1 MKLRSILASFLFVFL
16 ASFIA
21 LYFFVQTRSFG
32 DLLTRVVTDL
42 AQKRFDSKIS
52 IDNIEISLFPPGLEL
67 NRVRVKRVTESET
80 IKLELGKLGVYLNL
94 IEIEERRI
102 SLGEIKLQNSVIEVY
117 TPKSETSTD
126 EIKQS
131 TIDEVFKIS
140 ERLPMRVDTLL
151 VENAFVKINHDL
163 LEARRLKVFKKGKN
177 FITRFHLANIR
188 PDSDNEFAIDE
199 IWGDLEIGRKSIEVS
214 RLKVI
219 EDVQSIL
226 VKGEIRDYRLLK
238 GSRANLKGELNLSL
252 ENLDQLLGIS
262 KTIRIER
269 GFGDILFDVAIE
281 NQEIT
286 GSAFARL
293 QDFRSNLAHADTIEG
308 RFRFRPEGIFLE
320 KAELKKDTQYAVLL
334 EPAMVFHIPQKQILP
349 KPLLLKFD
357 QYLISNALLVV
368 PELEDLRGIMSGS
381 LILRHDR
388 GDFYIKPK
396 DGFVA
401 RDVSLM
407 IGKEERTRLL
417 TIPQLTLKNT
427 DISVV
432 NKEVRISGE
441 AALPNSAVEVDGFVS
456 KKGLRF
462 SILDAPFDL
471 EDLGNI
477 GRLNLKGKG
486 RLNLNVS
493 GKGKEVAINLTGK
506 MEGFEVLE
514 YRLGTTDV
522 NVTVDLGADSVV
534 IQKMEG
540 LYGSTPISV
549 TGAVNYKNL
558 DIALGINS
566 PGTNYHD
573 LSRILTPIFKKVDFL
588 PEDINF
594 NAKVDAS
601 VFGKI
606 RFPDLKVKSTI
617 VYSDLF
623 GYGELIN
630 SGSLSLNL
638 ENEVLRLQDFYGRK
652 GGGEVR
658 GNFYYDT
665 SRDYLGTKIA
675 WDNLSLTSFNFS
687 RFLQLN
693 IDGKIKGILQGEGK
707 NTDYT
712 LKLDTT
718 LSKTK
723 SLNYDFEDSRL
734 VMDIHPKRYSG
745 NLSFLGS
752 ILRSNFT
759 FPRNFEGPTN
769 FTLKASVPKIKP
781 ILTALFGEHIESE
794 DIGGV
799 LEAQLEASFMDYLQ
813 SVDLRGQLEN
823 ITFSHPDFNFKYS
836 SEAPDFVIENNQI
849 KKWDLNVQ
857 SPDLTLVSRGSGA
870 FGKKVDL
877 RQEVQMN
884 SKILEILLA
893 PVLSADG
900 KLQNEFSVSGLK
912 DQYHISFRSF
922 AQSLNLSLQGLPIP
936 LNQLAYDIE
945 LIDRR
950 LLVNKLITS
959 IDNGTASMMGEIYF
973 DDEAPDVN
981 LKYELNRAEI
991 PILNKSA
998 INVSGEGIILGDNL
1012 PYALTGDLTLNKA
1025 LIVNEVNDFTNR
1037 SSAFSQVRY
1046 LPKNQES
1053 ILGKLFNLNVEV
1065 KAENPIKI
1073 SNSLMDVSL
1082 KGEVRL
1088 LGNPAA
1094 PKGEGHLYAPPNTS
1108 RVFFKNN
1115 DYYITSG
1122 DLNFFSRKE
1131 ITNPDFD
1138 IQAVTTL
1145 SNYKVYAKAYGDL
1158 ERFNFD
1164 LTSEPALPRN
1174 SILSLIAFGY
1184 TDEIGTLRPDDQQNL
1199 TQMGVGSF
1207 VLDRFKISD
1216 ILNKQFGIQ
1225 VNVGTVFVQSEQSLL
1240 AGRSTDSGAAPG
1252 DIGRT
1257 RSATKIELK
1266 KRLDEATSLSVSST
1280 MGGSIG
1286 SRQSMNLTYS
1296 LTKKIQ
1302 LEGVYELRT
1311 AAEGEEDSINNSN
1324 SIGGDLK
1331 FRWSFK

>member
-1 MKLRSILASFLFVFL
+1 MKLRSILASFLFIVI

-32 DLLTRVVTDL
+32 SLLTRVVTDL
-42 AQKRFDSKIS
+42 AQKKVDAKVS
-52 IDNIEISLFPPGLEL
+52 INNIEISLFPPGLEL
-67 NRVRVKRVTESET
+67 NRVRVKRVSESET
-80 IKLELGKLGVYLNL
+80 LKLELGKLGIYLNL

-102 SLGEIKLQNSVIEVY
+102 SLGEIKVQNSTIEILKPESNEKTEEIQQKVI
-117 TPKSETSTD
+117 D
-126 EIKQS
+126 DI
-131 TIDEVFKIS
+131 FKIS
-140 ERLPMRVDTLL
+140 DRLPLRVDTLL
-151 VENAFVKINHDL
+151 VENAFIKINHDL

-177 FITRFHLANIR
+177 FVTRFHLANIR
-188 PDSDNEFAIDE
+188 PDADSEFIIDE
-199 IWGDLEIGRKSIEVS
+199 IWGDLEIGRKKLEIY

-219 EDVQSIL
+219 EGVQSLL
-226 VKGEIRDYRLLK
+226 VKGEVKEYRLLK
-238 GSRANLKGELNLSL
+238 RSSANLKGELNLSL
-252 ENLDQLLGIS
+252 ENLDQVLGIT
-262 KTIRIER
+262 KTIRMEN
-269 GFGDILFDVAIE
+269 GFADVLFDVAIA
-281 NQEIT
+281 NQEVQ

-293 QDFRSNLAHADTIEG
+293 QDFKSNLAYADTIEG
-308 RFRFRPEGIFLE
+308 SFRFKPEGIFLE
-320 KAELKKDTQYAVLL
+320 KAELKRGEQYAVLL
-334 EPAMVFHIPQKQILP
+334 EPAMVFDLNKKLILP
-349 KPLLLKFD
+349 SPLQLKFD
-357 QYLISNALLVV
+357 QYLLSNALRVV
-368 PELEDLRGIMSGS
+368 PELEDLRGVISGV

-388 GDFYIKPK
+388 GDFYIKPR
-396 DGFVA
+396 DGFIA
-401 RDVSLM
+401 RNVSLM
-407 IGKEERTRLL
+407 IGEEKPSPLL
-417 TIPQLTLKNT
+417 TIPQLTLKET

-432 NKEVRISGE
+432 NKEVRISGK
-441 AALPNSAVEVDGFVS
+441 ATLPNSSVEVDGFVS
-456 KKGLRF
+456 KAGIKF

-471 EDLGNI
+471 EDLGSL
-477 GRLNLKGKG
+477 GNLDIKGKG
-486 RLNLNVS
+486 RLSLGVS
-493 GKGKEVAINLTGK
+493 GKGKNVQLNLAGK
-506 MEGFEVLE
+506 MSNFEVLE
-514 YRLGTTDV
+514 YKLGTADV
-522 NVTVDLGADSVV
+522 NVIVDLGSDSVL

-601 VFGKI
+601 VFGKT
-606 RFPDLKVKSTI
+606 RFPDLKVKSSI
-617 VYSDLF
+617 VFSDLF
-623 GYGELIN
+623 GYGEIIN
-630 SGSLSLNL
+630 NGSFNLNL
-638 ENEVLRLQDFYGRK
+638 SDEVLRVENLVGRK
-652 GGGEVR
+652 GGGEIK
-658 GNFYYDT
+658 GNFQYET
-665 SRDYLGTKIA
+665 ARDYLKTKLD
-675 WDNLSLTSFNFS
+675 WNNLSLTSFNFA

-693 IDGKIKGILQGEGK
+693 IDGKIKGDLKGEGK

-712 LKLDTT
+712 LRLDTT

-723 SLNYDFEDSRL
+723 SLNYSFEDSRL
-734 VMDIHPKRYSG
+734 KMDIHPKRYSG
-745 NLSFLGS
+745 EFFFLGD
-752 ILRSNFT
+752 ILQSKFD
-759 FPRNFEGPTN
+759 FSRNFQGPTK
-769 FTLKASVPKIKP
+769 FSLKASVPEVKP

-794 DIGGV
+794 AITGK
-799 LEAQLEASFMDYLQ
+799 LEAELDASFMDYLQ
-813 SVDLRGQLEN
+813 SVDLRGQLKN
-823 ITFSHPDFNFKYS
+823 VSFSHPDFNFQYS
-836 SEAPDFVIENNQI
+836 SSEPDFIIADNLI
-849 KKWDLNVQ
+849 KKWDLNVR
-857 SPDLTLVSRGSGA
+857 SADLTLISKGSGA

-877 RQEVQMN
+877 EQSAQIN
-884 SKILEILLA
+884 SKIFEILLA
-893 PVLSADG
+893 QVLSAEG
-900 KLQNEFSVSGLK
+900 NLTNEFSVHGRQ
-912 DQYHISFRSF
+912 DEYSFSVKSL
-922 AQSLNLSLQGLPIP
+922 AQNLNLSLQGLPIP
-936 LNQLAYDIE
+936 LNQMAFDIE
-945 LIDRR
+945 LVDRR
-950 LLVNKLITS
+950 LMVNKLQTS
-959 IDNGTASMMGEIYF
+959 IENGSASLMGEIYF

-998 INVSGEGIILGDNL
+998 INVSGDGIILGDDL

-1025 LIVNEVNDFTNR
+1025 LIVNEVSDFTNR

-1065 KAENPIKI
+1065 KAESPIKI

-1088 LGNPAA
+1088 LGNPAS

-1115 DYYITSG
+1115 DYFITSG

-1240 AGRSTDSGAAPG
+1240 AGRTTDSGAAPG

>member
-1 MKLRSILASFLFVFL
+1 MKLRSILASFLFIFI

-32 DLLTRVVTDL
+32 SLLTRVVTDL
-42 AQKRFDSKIS
+42 AQKKFDSKVAIN
-52 IDNIEISLFPPGLEL
+52 NIEISLFPPGIEL
-67 NRVRVKRVTESET
+67 NRVRLKRKSDTET

-94 IEIEERRI
+94 IEIEDRRI
-102 SLGEIKLQNSVIEVY
+102 SLGEIKIQNSVIEVLKPESNEP
-117 TPKSETSTD
+117 TE
-126 EIKQS
+126 EIKQEV
-131 TIDEVFKIS
+131 IDEIFKMS
-140 ERLPMRVDTLL
+140 DRLPLRVDTLL
-151 VENAFVKINHDL
+151 IEDAFVKINHDI
-163 LEARRLKVFKKGKN
+163 LEARRLKIFKKGKN
-177 FITRFHLANIR
+177 FVSRFHLANIR
-188 PDSDNEFAIDE
+188 PDKNSELKFDE
-199 IWGDLEIGRKSIEVS
+199 IWGDVEIGRKSLEIS

-219 EDVQSIL
+219 QDVQSLL
-226 VKGEIRDYRLLK
+226 VKGEVKDYRLLSK
-238 GSRANLKGELNLSL
+238 SRANLKGEVNLAL
-252 ENLDQLLGIS
+252 ENLDQLLGIT
-262 KTIRIER
+262 KTIRMER
-269 GFGDILFDVAIE
+269 GFADILFDVVVE
-281 NQEIT
+281 NENVV
-286 GSAFARL
+286 GSAYARL
-293 QDFRSNLAHADTIEG
+293 QDFESSLAHADTIEG
-308 RFRFRPEGIFLE
+308 SLRFRPEGIILE
-320 KAELKKDTQYAVLL
+320 KAELKKGSQYAVLL
-334 EPAMVFHIPQKQILP
+334 EPAMVFDIPDKLILP
-349 KPLLLKFD
+349 KPLQLKFD
-357 QYLISNALLVV
+357 QYLLSNALRVV
-368 PELEDLRGIMSGS
+368 PELEDLRGVITGV

-388 GDFYIKPK
+388 GDFYIKPR
-396 DGFVA
+396 DGFLA
-401 RDVSLM
+401 TDVSL
-407 IGKEERTRLL
+407 IVGKENPSKLL
-417 TIPQLTLKNT
+417 TIPRLTLKET

-432 NKEVRISGE
+432 NKEVRISGQ
-441 AALPNSAVEVDGFVS
+441 ATLPNSSVEVDGFVS
-456 KKGLRF
+456 KNGIRF

-471 EDLGNI
+471 EDLGNVA
-477 GRLNLKGKG
+477 NLDIKGKG
-486 RLNLNVS
+486 KLSLNVS
-493 GKGKEVAINLTGK
+493 GKGKDVSLNLFGK
-506 MEGFEVLE
+506 MNNFEVLE
-514 YRLGTTDV
+514 YQLGTADV
-522 NVTVDLGADSVV
+522 NVLIELGSDSVL

-549 TGAVNYKNL
+549 TGAVNYGNL

-573 LSRILTPIFKKVDFL
+573 ISRILSPIFKKVDFL

-601 VFGKI
+601 VYGKV
-606 RFPDLKVKSTI
+606 RFPDLKVKSSI
-617 VYSDLF
+617 VFSDLF

-630 SGSLSLNL
+630 NGSMNLNL
-638 ENEVLRLQDFYGRK
+638 RDEKLYIDNFIGRK
-652 GGGEVR
+652 GSGEIT
-658 GNFYYDT
+658 GNFLYNTAKDF
-665 SRDYLGTKIA
+665 LKTKIA
-675 WDNLSLTSFNFS
+675 WNNLSLSSFNFA

-693 IDGKIKGILQGEGK
+693 IDGKINGTLQGKGK
-707 NTDYT
+707 NTDYN
-712 LKLDTT
+712 LKLDTV

-723 SLNYDFEDSRL
+723 SVNYSFADSRL
-734 VMDIHPKRYSG
+734 EMNIHPKRYTG
-745 NLSFLGS
+745 DLSFLGT
-752 ILRSNFT
+752 ILQSSFNVS
-759 FPRNFEGPTN
+759 RNFKGPTD
-769 FTLKASVPKIKP
+769 FSLKASVPEIKP
-781 ILTALFGEHIESE
+781 ILTALFGEHIEAE
-794 DIGGV
+794 EIAGD
-799 LEAQLEASFMDYLQ
+799 LEAEMAVNFTDYLQ
-813 SVDLRGQLEN
+813 KVDLRGQLKKLS
-823 ITFSHPDFNFKYS
+823 FLHPDFKFSYGS
-836 SEAPDFVIENNQI
+836 SEPDFVIENDQI
-849 KKWDLNVQ
+849 RKWNLNAQ
-857 SPDLTLVSRGSGA
+857 SPDLTVVSKGTGV
-870 FGKKVDL
+870 FGKKIEL
-877 RQEVQMN
+877 EQRAQIN

-893 PVLSADG
+893 QVLSADG
-900 KLQNEFSVSGLK
+900 KMTNEFSVSGIK
-912 DQYHISFRSF
+912 DSYSVAFKSF
-922 AQSLNLSLQGLPIP
+922 AQDLNLSLQGLPIP
-936 LNQLAYDIE
+936 LNHVAYDLE

-950 LLVNKLITS
+950 LLVNKLTTT
-959 IDNGTASMMGEIYF
+959 IDNGSASLMGEIYF

-998 INVSGEGIILGDNL
+998 INVSGEGIILGDDL
-1012 PYALTGDLTLNKA
+1012 PYSLTGDLTLNKA
-1025 LIVNEVNDFTNR
+1025 LIVNEISDFTNR
-1037 SSAFSQVRY
+1037 TTAFSQVRY

-1053 ILGKLFNLNVEV
+1053 VLGKLFNLNVEV
-1065 KAENPIKI
+1065 KAESPIKI

-1088 LGNPAA
+1088 LGNPAS

-1131 ITNPDFD
+1131 LTNPDFD

>member
-1 MKLRSILASFLFVFL
+1 MKLRSILASFLFVFI

-32 DLLTRVVTDL
+32 SLLTRVVTDL
-42 AQKRFDSKIS
+42 AQKKFDAKVG
-52 IDNIEISLFPPGLEL
+52 IDNVEISLFPPGLEL
-67 NRVRVKRVTESET
+67 NRVRVKRKSESET
-80 IKLELGKLGVYLNL
+80 IKLELGKLGIYLNL

-102 SLGEIKLQNSVIEVY
+102 SLGEIKVQNSMIEVLK
-117 TPKSETSTD
+117 PKSDESEEEIEQKVID
-126 EIKQS
+126 EI
-131 TIDEVFKIS
+131 FKMS
-140 ERLPMRVDTLL
+140 ELLPLRVDTLL
-151 VENAFVKINHDL
+151 LENAFVKINHDL
-163 LEARRLKVFKKGKN
+163 FEARRLKIFKKGKN
-177 FITRFHLANIR
+177 FVSRFHLANIR
-188 PDSDNEFAIDE
+188 PDGESDFTIDE
-199 IWGDLEIGRKSIEVS
+199 IWGDLEIGRKRLEIS

-219 EDVQSIL
+219 QDVQSIL
-226 VKGEIRDYRLLK
+226 VKGEVKDYRLLK
-238 GSRANLKGELNLSL
+238 NSHASLKGELNLSV
-252 ENLDQLLGIS
+252 ENLDKLLGIT
-262 KTIRIER
+262 KTIRIEK
-269 GFGDILFDVAIE
+269 GFADILFDISIE
-281 NQEIT
+281 NQEVS

-293 QDFRSNLAHADTIEG
+293 QDFESSLAHGDIIEG
-308 RFRFRPEGIFLE
+308 SFRFRPEGIFLE
-320 KAELKKDTQYAVLL
+320 KAELKKDSQYAVLL
-334 EPAMVFHIPQKQILP
+334 EGAMVFDIPNKMILP
-349 KPLLLKFD
+349 KPLQLKFD
-357 QYLISNALLVV
+357 QYTLTNALRVV
-368 PELEDLRGIMSGS
+368 PELEDIHGVMSGTMT
-381 LILRHDR
+381 LRHDR
-388 GDFYIKPK
+388 GDFYIKPR
-396 DGFVA
+396 DGFRA
-401 RDVSLM
+401 TDVSL
-407 IGKEERTRLL
+407 IVGKDKPFRIL
-417 TIPQLTLKNT
+417 TIPSVTLKET

-432 NKEVRISGE
+432 NKEVRISGQ
-441 AALPNSAVEVDGFVS
+441 ATLPNSSVEVDGFVS
-456 KKGLRF
+456 KAGLKF

-471 EDLGNI
+471 EDLGN
-477 GRLNLKGKG
+477 LANLDIKGKG
-486 RLNLNVS
+486 RLNLDVK
-493 GKGKEVAINLTGK
+493 GKGKDVSLNLSGK
-506 MEGFEVLE
+506 MNNFEVLE
-514 YRLGTTDV
+514 YKLGAADVNILVELGTG
-522 NVTVDLGADSVV
+522 NVL

-549 TGAVNYKNL
+549 TGAVNYSNF

-566 PGTNYHD
+566 AATNYHD
-573 LSRILTPIFKKVDFL
+573 ISRILTPIFRKVDFL

-601 VFGKI
+601 VYGKI
-606 RFPDLKVKSTI
+606 RFPELKVKSSI
-617 VYSDLF
+617 VFSDLF

-630 SGSLSLNL
+630 SGSFNLNL
-638 ENEVLRLQDFYGRK
+638 GNEVLRIENFVGRK
-652 GGGEVR
+652 ASGEVT
-658 GNFYYDT
+658 GNFQYDT
-665 SRDYLGTKIA
+665 EKEYLKTKIN
-675 WDNLSLTSFNFS
+675 WKNLSLTSFNFA
-687 RFLQLN
+687 RFLHLN
-693 IDGKIKGILQGEGK
+693 IDGKIKGSLQGEGR

-712 LKLDTT
+712 LRLDTT
-718 LSKTK
+718 LAKTK
-723 SLNYDFEDSRL
+723 SLNYSFEDSRL
-734 VMDIHPKRYSG
+734 RMNIHPKRYTG
-745 NLSFLGS
+745 ELFFLGT
-752 ILRSNFT
+752 ILQSEFD
-759 FPRNFEGPTN
+759 FSRNFKGPTRLS
-769 FTLKASVPKIKP
+769 LKASVPELKP

-794 DIGGV
+794 TVSGG
-799 LEAQLEASFMDYLQ
+799 LEAELSTSFTDYLQ
-813 SVDLRGQLEN
+813 AVDLRGQLKKV
-823 ITFSHPDFNFKYS
+823 TFTHPDFNFQYA
-836 SEAPDFVIENNQI
+836 SEGPDFIIENNQI
-849 KKWDLNVQ
+849 EKWDLNIR
-857 SPDLTLVSRGSGA
+857 SPDLTVVSKGSGA

-877 RQEVQMN
+877 KQSTQIN

-893 PVLSADG
+893 QVLSAEG
-900 KLQNEFSVSGLK
+900 KLTNEFSVSGVKDNYSLALK
-912 DQYHISFRSF
+912 SQ
-922 AQSLNLSLQGLPIP
+922 AQDLNLSLQGLPIP
-936 LNQLAYDIE
+936 LNHVAYDIE

-950 LLVNKLITS
+950 LLVNKLTTS
-959 IDNGTASMMGEIYF
+959 IENGSASVMGEIYF

-998 INVSGEGIILGDNL
+998 INVSGEGIILGDDL

-1025 LIVNEVNDFTNR
+1025 LIVNEVSDFMNR

-1053 ILGKLFNLNVEV
+1053 VLGKLFNLSIVV

-1094 PKGEGHLYAPPNTS
+1094 PKGEGHLYAPANSS

-1115 DYYITSG
+1115 DYFITSG
-1122 DLNFFSRKE
+1122 DLNFFARKE
-1131 ITNPDFD
+1131 ISNPDFD

-1158 ERFNFD
+1158 ERFSFD

-1240 AGRSTDSGAAPG
+1240 AGRTTDSGAAPG

>member
-1 MKLRSILASFLFVFL
+1 MKLRSILASFLFIVI

-32 DLLTRVVTDL
+32 SLLTQVVTDL
-42 AQKRFDSKIS
+42 AQKKIDARVG

-67 NRVRVKRVTESET
+67 NRVRVQRSTASED
-80 IKLELGKLGVYLNL
+80 INLELGKLGVYVSL

-102 SLGEIKLQNSVIEVY
+102 SLGEIKVQNSVIEVK
-117 TPKSETSTD
+117 THGPSKPLE
-126 EIKQS
+126 EIDQKI
-131 TIDEVFKIS
+131 IDDVFRIS
-140 ERLPMRVDTLL
+140 ERLPFRVDTLL
-151 VENAFVKINHDL
+151 IEDAFIHVDHDL
-163 LEARRLKVFKKGKN
+163 LEARRLKVFKKGRN
-177 FITRFHLANIR
+177 FVTRFHLTNLR
-188 PDSDNEFAIDE
+188 PSSESEFAIDE
-199 IWGDLEIGRKSIEVS
+199 IWGDVEISKKTIDIS

-219 EDVQSIL
+219 QDVQSVL
-226 VKGEIRDYRLLK
+226 VKGRVADYRLLK
-238 GSRANLKGELNLSL
+238 RSRAELKGELNLAL
-252 ENLDQLLGIS
+252 EGFDQVLGITN
-262 KTIRIER
+262 TIRMDR
-269 GFGDILFDVAIE
+269 GFGDALFDVTYE
-281 NQEIT
+281 NETVQ
-286 GSAFARL
+286 GSAYARL
-293 QDFRSNLAHADTIEG
+293 QNLESNLAHADTVEG
-308 RFRFRPEGIFLE
+308 NFRFRPEGIFLE
-320 KAELKKDTQYAVLL
+320 KAELRKDDQHAVLL
-334 EPAMVFHIPQKQILP
+334 EPAMVFNVPRKLILP
-349 KPLLLKFD
+349 APLQLRFD
-357 QYLISNALLVV
+357 NYTLTNALRVV
-368 PELEDLRGIMSGS
+368 PELKDLHGVMSGVMT
-381 LILRHDR
+381 LRHDR
-388 GDFYIKPK
+388 GDFYIKPR
-396 DGFVA
+396 DGFRA
-401 RDVSLM
+401 REVSL
-407 IGKEERTRLL
+407 IVGDEKPFRIL
-417 TIPQLTLKNT
+417 TIPELTLKET

-432 NKEVRISGE
+432 NKEVRISGN
-441 AALPNSAVEVDGFVS
+441 ATLPDSSVEVDGFVS
-456 KKGLRF
+456 AAGIRF
-462 SILDAPFDL
+462 SIVDAPFNL
-471 EDLGNI
+471 EDLGN
-477 GRLNLKGKG
+477 LANLDVKGKG
-486 RLNLNVS
+486 RLSLDVK
-493 GKGKEVAINLTGK
+493 GKGKDVSLGLSGK
-506 MEGFEVLE
+506 MDNFEILE
-514 YRLGTTDV
+514 YKLGTSDV
-522 NVTVDLGADSVV
+522 NIVVELGSDQVV
-534 IQKMEG
+534 IQKLEG

-549 TGAVNYKNL
+549 TGAVNYGNL

-573 LSRILTPIFKKVDFL
+573 ISRILTPIFKKVDFL

-594 NAKVDAS
+594 NAKVDAA

-606 RFPDLKVKSTI
+606 RFPEMRVKSSI
-617 VYSDLF
+617 VFSDLY

-630 SGSLSLNL
+630 SGSMNLNL
-638 ENEVLRLQDFYGRK
+638 KDEVLRLENFSGKK
-652 GGGEVR
+652 GAGAIS
-658 GNFYYDT
+658 GNFSYDT
-665 SRDYLGTKIA
+665 ARDYLATKLG
-675 WDNLSLTSFNFS
+675 WSNLSLTTFNFA

-693 IDGKIKGILQGEGK
+693 IDGKIAGTLEGEGK

-712 LKLDTT
+712 LSLDST
-718 LSKTK
+718 LAKTK
-723 SLNYDFEDSRL
+723 SVNYSFADSRL
-734 VMDIHPKRYSG
+734 RMDIHPKRYSG
-745 NLSFLGS
+745 SLSFLGN
-752 ILRSNFT
+752 ILKSDFNFS
-759 FPRNFEGPTN
+759 RNFQGPTS
-769 FTLKASVPKIKP
+769 FSLKAEVPEVKP
-781 ILTALFGEHIESE
+781 ILTALFGEHIEAE
-794 DIGGV
+794 DIRGDLSADV
-799 LEAQLEASFMDYLQ
+799 DVRFQDYLKD
-813 SVDLRGQLEN
+813 VDLKGELGRVSFQ
-823 ITFSHPDFNFKYS
+823 HPDFSFFYAS
-836 SEAPDFVIENNQI
+836 SGPDFVIENDRI
-849 KKWDLNVQ
+849 KRWDLNIQ
-857 SPDLTLVSRGSGA
+857 GPDLTVVSRGTGS
-870 FGKKVDL
+870 FGRKVDL
-877 RQEVQMN
+877 KQRLQVN
-884 SKILEILLA
+884 SKILEVLLA
-893 PVLSADG
+893 QVLSADG
-900 KLQNEFSVSGLK
+900 KLASEVSVTGERDDYRLSLK
-912 DQYHISFRSF
+912 SWADD
-922 AQSLNLSLQGLPIP
+922 LNISLQGFPIP
-936 LNQLAYDIE
+936 LNHLAYDLE
-945 LIDRR
+945 LMDRR
-950 LLVNKLITS
+950 LLVNRLSTS
-959 IDNGTASMMGEIYF
+959 IENGSASLMGEIYF

-998 INVSGEGIILGDNL
+998 INVSGEGIILGDDL

-1025 LIVNEVNDFTNR
+1025 LIVNEISDFTNR
-1037 SSAFSQVRY
+1037 SSAFTQVRY

-1053 ILGKLFNLNVEV
+1053 VLGKLFNLNLEV
-1065 KAENPIKI
+1065 KAETPIKVT
-1073 SNSLMDVSL
+1073 NSLMDVSL

-1088 LGNPAA
+1088 LGNPAS
-1094 PKGEGHLYAPPNTS
+1094 PKGEGHLYAPPNSS

-1115 DYYITSG
+1115 DYYITSV

-1131 ITNPDFD
+1131 LTNPDFD

>member
-1 MKLRSILASFLFVFL
+1 MKLRSILASFLFIVV

-32 DLLTRVVTDL
+32 DLLTRVVTDI
-42 AQKRFDSKIS
+42 AQKRFDAKVG

-67 NRVRVKRVTESET
+67 NRVRVKRKSESER
-80 IKLELGKLGVYLNL
+80 INLELGKLGIYLNL

-102 SLGEIKLQNSVIEVY
+102 SLGEIKIQNSVIEIIQPESNEP
-117 TPKSETSTD
+117 TE
-126 EIKQS
+126 EIKQEV
-131 TIDEVFKIS
+131 IDEIFKIS
-140 ERLPMRVDTLL
+140 DRLPLRVDTLL
-151 VENAFVKINHDL
+151 LEDAFLKINHDL

-177 FITRFHLANIR
+177 FVSRFHLANIR
-188 PDSDNEFAIDE
+188 PDAEKDFTIDE
-199 IWGDLEIGRKSIEVS
+199 IWGDLELGRKNLEIY
-214 RLKVI
+214 RLKI
-219 EDVQSIL
+219 IQDVQSLL
-226 VKGEIRDYRLLK
+226 VKGKVKDYRLLK
-238 GSRANLKGELNLSL
+238 GSHAQLKGEINLSL
-252 ENLDQLLGIS
+252 ENLDQLLGIT
-262 KTIRIER
+262 KTIRMEQ
-269 GFGDILFDVAIE
+269 GFADILFDVSLQNLE
-281 NQEIT
+281 VH

-293 QDFRSNLAHADTIEG
+293 QDFRSNLAYADTVEG
-308 RFRFRPEGIFLE
+308 SFRFRPEGIFLE
-320 KAELKKDTQYAVLL
+320 KAELKRESQHAVLL
-334 EPAMVFHIPQKQILP
+334 ESAMVFDIPRKLILP
-349 KPLLLKFD
+349 SPLQLKFD
-357 QYLISNALLVV
+357 NYTLTNALRVV
-368 PELEDLRGIMSGS
+368 PELKDLHGVMSGHMT
-381 LILRHDR
+381 LRHDR
-388 GDFYIKPK
+388 GDFYIKPR
-396 DGFVA
+396 DGFHA
-401 RDVSLM
+401 RDVSL
-407 IGKEERTRLL
+407 IVGDEKPVRIL
-417 TIPQLTLKNT
+417 TIPSLTLTET

-432 NKEVRISGE
+432 NKEVRLSGQ
-441 AALPNSAVEVDGFVS
+441 AKLPNSQVEVDGFVS
-456 KKGLRF
+456 KAGLKF
-462 SILDAPFDL
+462 SIIDAPFDL
-471 EDLGNI
+471 EDLGN
-477 GRLNLKGKG
+477 LANLDVKGKG
-486 RLNLNVS
+486 RLSLDVS
-493 GKGKEVAINLTGK
+493 GKGKNVTLNLTGK
-506 MEGFEVLE
+506 MNEFEVLE
-514 YRLGTTDV
+514 YKLGTADV
-522 NVTVDLGADSVV
+522 NVAVELGSDNV
-534 IQKMEG
+534 IIHKMEG

-549 TGAVNYKNL
+549 TGAVNYGSL

-566 PGTNYHD
+566 PSTNYHD
-573 LSRILTPIFKKVDFL
+573 LSRILTPIFRKVDFL

-601 VFGKI
+601 VYGKV
-606 RFPDLKVKSTI
+606 RFPELQVKSSI
-617 VYSDLF
+617 LFSDLF

-630 SGSLSLNL
+630 SGSLDINLNQ
-638 ENEVLRLQDFYGRK
+638 EILRMNNFKGRK
-652 GGGEVR
+652 GSGEVS
-658 GNFYYDT
+658 GYFQYDT
-665 SRDYLGTKIA
+665 SRDYLKTKLG
-675 WDNLSLTSFNFS
+675 WTNLSLTSFNFA
-687 RFLQLN
+687 RFLHLN
-693 IDGKIKGILQGEGK
+693 IDGKISGTLEGEGK
-707 NTDYT
+707 NSDYN
-712 LKLDTT
+712 LALDTI
-718 LSKTK
+718 LAKTK
-723 SLNYDFEDSRL
+723 SLNYSFDDSRL
-734 VMDIHPKRYSG
+734 RMNIHPRRYSG
-745 NLSFLGS
+745 GFHFLGN
-752 ILRSNFT
+752 ILTSEFD
-759 FPRNFEGPTN
+759 FSRNFKGPTQLS
-769 FTLKASVPKIKP
+769 LKASVPEIKP

-794 DIGGV
+794 NISGG
-799 LEAQLEASFMDYLQ
+799 LQADLDASFKDYLQ
-813 SVDLRGQLEN
+813 SVDLKGQLRKVSFNHPEFN
-823 ITFSHPDFNFKYS
+823 FQYASNEPDFI
-836 SEAPDFVIENNQI
+836 IEDNVI
-849 KKWDLNVQ
+849 KKWDLNVRNT
-857 SPDLTLVSRGSGA
+857 DLTIVSKGSGV
-870 FGKKVDL
+870 FGEKVDL
-877 RQEVQMN
+877 NQSLQMN
-884 SKILEILLA
+884 SKIIEILLA
-893 PVLSADG
+893 QVLSAEG
-900 KLQNEFSVSGLK
+900 ALSNEFSVHGIK
-912 DQYHISFRSF
+912 DDYRVSIRSH
-922 AQSLNLSLQGLPIP
+922 AEDLNLSLQGLPLP
-936 LNQLAYDIE
+936 LNHVAYDLE

-950 LLVNKLITS
+950 LLVNKLTTS
-959 IDNGTASMMGEIYF
+959 IENGSASMMGEIYF
-973 DDEAPDVN
+973 DDEVPDVN

-998 INVSGEGIILGDNL
+998 INVTGEGIILGDDL
-1012 PYALTGDLTLNKA
+1012 PYALTGDLVLNKA

-1046 LPKNQES
+1046 LPRNQES
-1053 ILGKLFNLNVEV
+1053 VLGKMFNLNVNV
-1065 KAENPIKI
+1065 KAETPIKVT
-1073 SNSLMDVSL
+1073 NSLMDVSL

-1088 LGNPAA
+1088 LGNPAS

-1184 TDEIGTLRPDDQQNL
+1184 TDEIGSLRPDDQQNL

-1240 AGRSTDSGAAPG
+1240 AGRTQDSGYAPG

-1302 LEGVYELRT
+1302 VEGVYELRT